1 MLIDTRST
9 RPQAHFPINVM
20 GRDITLSDELREF
33 VQRRLTTALGRFAAK
48 LRDVDVWFE
57 DVNGPRR
64 GVDIRCRVVLRL
76 KSGRHAIATAHA
88 ANAFAAIARAADRA
102 GATLA
107 KRSERLWMA
116 RQGRTLRRGLG

>member
-48 LRDVDVWFE
+48 LRDVE
-57 DVNGPRR
+57 PSIR
-64 GVDIRCRVVLRL
+64 GMPHV
-76 KSGRHAIATAHA
+76 ATGSRS
-88 ANAFAAIARAADRA
+88 AR
-102 GATLA
+102 
-107 KRSERLWMA
+107 
-116 RQGRTLRRGLG
+116 